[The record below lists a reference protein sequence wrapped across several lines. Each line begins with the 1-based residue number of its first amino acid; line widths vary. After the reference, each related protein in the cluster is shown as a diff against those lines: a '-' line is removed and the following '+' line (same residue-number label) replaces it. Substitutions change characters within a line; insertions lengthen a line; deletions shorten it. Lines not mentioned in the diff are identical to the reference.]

1 METNEIIKI
10 LEAEIYKLYYETKV
24 DEDELYE
31 MQERI
36 ASLNYRISKLKAQRK

>member
-31 MQERI
+31 IQERI
-36 ASLNYRISKLKAQRK
+36 ASLNYRISKLKAQLK

>member
-24 DEDELYE
+24 DEDGLYE
-31 MQERI
+31 IQERI
-36 ASLNYRISKLKAQRK
+36 ASLEYRIKKLKARK